1 MVMAINLPIAR
12 YLATLL
18 LGLSL
23 GTSPGWTADNER
35 DHYPYLTVLTLAG
48 DGSWGTATDS
58 DTGRAIAAAIRD
70 CKAMSPRRVNS
81 CGARFIT
88 IFRGW
93 SLAVLCGD
101 EPILA
106 AASQRSEAE
115 RMTVAREAELR
126 LVYHRDMPPCVRIA
140 TVGPDGAVVAPQRE
154 AAGRR

>member
-1 MVMAINLPIAR
+1 MAMTVKLPIAQ
-12 YLATLL
+12 YLIMLL
-18 LGLSL
+18 LGSSL
-23 GTSPGWTADNER
+23 GISPGWTADDEP
-35 DHYPYLTVLTLAG
+35 DDYPYRTVLTLAR

-58 DTGRAIAAAIRD
+58 DTGQAIAAAIRD
-70 CKAMSPRRVNS
+70 CKAMSRSVNS
-81 CGARFIT
+81 CGARLTT

-101 EPILA
+101 EIILV

-115 RMTVAREAELR
+115 RMAVAREAELR
-126 LVYHRDMPPCVRIA
+126 LVYRRDMPFCVRIA